1 MRKMNVQL
9 KGLHPFIFEA
19 KDTEH
24 TNAVALSRYLQQL
37 RPLFPGQPGFDVVKD
52 RVEYGHI
59 D

>member
-1 MRKMNVQL
+1 MNVQL

-52 RVEYGHI
+52 CVEYGHI